1 MAECSLEQCSCGK
14 CRLLVGE
21 SFTAVLDAVEKNLQ
35 EFDFNIAAMAG
46 TRYEIIREYVT
57 WKPHVILLDPDLPGG
72 AAFDALKQLRKVNP
86 NVQVLLLTDK
96 PTRESVLLAKK
107 FGARDFILKNA
118 SPERLRAT
126 IRTVCPIRQA
136 RIETEENVDQ
146 VIDRFVADLDKK
158 LFPNVPDEV
167 PPE

>member
-14 CRLLVGE
+14 CRLLLGE
-21 SFTAVLDAVEKNLQ
+21 SFASVLETVEKNL
-35 EFDFNIAAMAG
+35 EECNFNIAAVAG

-72 AAFDALKQLRKVNP
+72 AAFDALKQLKKMNP
-86 NVQVLLLTDK
+86 NVQVLLLTEK

-107 FGARDFILKNA
+107 LGARDFILKNA

-136 RIETEENVDQ
+136 RIETKENVDD
-146 VIDRFVADLDKK
+146 VIDRFVADLDTK
-158 LFPNVPDEV
+158 LFQNVPDEV